1 MSELKE
7 RFLAVYKETVTREG
21 SDSLLDWLEH
31 SDFFVAPASTRYHGC
46 YEGGLLQHSLNVYDC
61 LKIGIEAAGLQG
73 TYSEETIAIVSLMH
87 DLCKVNYYKKGF
99 RNVKDEETGQWY
111 KKEVYEVDEKFPCG
125 EHADKSIIILQ
136 NFIRLEPEEILAI
149 RAHMGGWDT
158 AVKGG
163 NAFIGKI
170 FERSKLALL
179 LHLADMGATY
189 LMEGVKYLSAQPE
202 DLDRI
207 LGMAGK
213 KVNRLEVS
221 VGKNP
226 ELRAFIKECEHILL
240 ACT

>member
-111 KKEVYEVDEKFPCG
+111 KRLMKNFPV
-125 EHADKSIIILQ
+125 ENTQISLLSSFRISFALSQKKSWQ
-136 NFIRLEPEEILAI
+136 FVPT
-149 RAHMGGWDT
+149 W
-158 AVKGG
+158 AVG
-163 NAFIGKI
+163 
-170 FERSKLALL
+170 
-179 LHLADMGATY
+179 TP
-189 LMEGVKYLSAQPE
+189 Q
-202 DLDRI
+202 
-207 LGMAGK
+207 
-213 KVNRLEVS
+213 
-221 VGKNP
+221 
-226 ELRAFIKECEHILL
+226 
-240 ACT
+240 